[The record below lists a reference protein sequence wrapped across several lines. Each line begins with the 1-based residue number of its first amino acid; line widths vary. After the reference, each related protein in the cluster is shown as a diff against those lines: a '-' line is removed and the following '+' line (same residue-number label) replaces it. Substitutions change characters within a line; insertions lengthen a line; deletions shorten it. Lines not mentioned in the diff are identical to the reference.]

1 MPAAALVLALTS
13 AVSSAV
19 WNMLLKR
26 AGDTQAASA
35 VALAVGVV
43 LFGPALAFGRI
54 PLAAWPWIGA
64 SAACEFAYFALL
76 VMAYERAE
84 LSLVFP
90 LARGLAPVLV
100 LFTGLLALHVRASPG
115 ELAGIAL
122 VAIGAVAVRGIRG
135 IRGSRDI
142 RVAGGLGDAGLAVL
156 IAGCIAGYTLI
167 DKHGVSLASP
177 APYFEAVLALVA
189 LPYLALVARTRGLR
203 ALRGEMRLRTIG
215 ISICLVGGYDLV
227 LAALRLA
234 AAAPVAAVRESSVVI
249 GTGLAAFVLHERVG
263 PARWLGACLLTAGV
277 MVLALAAG

>member
-1 MPAAALVLALTS
+1 MPVAALALALMS
-13 AVSSAV
+13 AVSSGV

-26 AGDTQAASA
+26 ADDTQAASA
-35 VALAVGVV
+35 VALAFGVV
-43 LFGPALAFGRI
+43 LFGPALALGRI

-100 LFTGLLALHVRASPG
+100 LLTGLLALHVRASPG

-122 VAIGAVAVRGIRG
+122 VAVGAVAVRGIRG
-135 IRGSRDI
+135 IR
-142 RVAGGLGDAGLAVL
+142 VAGGLADAGLAVL

-189 LPYLALVARTRGLR
+189 LPYLALVARATGVR
-203 ALRGEMRLRTIG
+203 ALRGEVRLRTVG
-215 ISICLVGGYDLV
+215 ISVCLVGGYDLV

-263 PARWLGACLLTAGV
+263 PGRWLGACLLTAGV